1 MIQYMQRKKGE
12 NMNNTNFDFVNY
24 DFESAVLEGKT
35 VDIQAYLDMLL
46 ESLTKLFQK
55 KQVFDLQKKVDL
67 HKKKVHYCAKKEIKS
82 ENVSFAIGRY
92 YGMLEALS
100 GCVDD
105 MVKKERVLNEIN
117 SSGFEKIPHLNDIIA
132 IIATNPGIRH
142 GELAKKV
149 GIERNTLTSITD
161 RLVECNV
168 ITFSRPGKFKYYY
181 LTNLGSSYYEDN
193 LIHIKESLSLDY
205 LIEQLVLVM
214 SRSTSPMEIAEKV
227 LHSLNVGQH
236 KFKEY
241 KASNSDQ
248 IDPLHLIPWL
258 IAEKP
263 ALVATS
269 NSSEAV
275 YADMATIFGVDPRLA
290 SESLIYFSNS
300 RESLENT
307 YSYGIEVM
315 ISEQN

>member
-1 MIQYMQRKKGE
+1 MRRKKGE

-24 DFESAVLEGKT
+24 DFESAVLERKT
-35 VDIQAYLDMLL
+35 VDIQAYLDGLL

-105 MVKKERVLNEIN
+105 LVKKERVLNEIN
-117 SSGFEKIPHLNDIIA
+117 SSSFEKIPHLNDIIA
-132 IIATNPGIRH
+132 IIAANPGIRH

-161 RLVECNV
+161 KLVECDV

-181 LTNLGSSYYEDN
+181 LTNLGNSYYEDN

-205 LIEQLVLVM
+205 LIEQLVLVV
-214 SRSTSPMEIAEKV
+214 SKSDSPTEIATKV
-227 LHSLNVGQH
+227 VHALFDGQH
-236 KFKEY
+236 KFKDFRT
-241 KASNSDQ
+241 SNAHKINPLQ
-248 IDPLHLIPWL
+248 IIPDI
-258 IAEKP
+258 IAIKP
-263 ALVATS
+263 AYIMTS
-269 NSSEAV
+269 NSVTPIYSDVAEVVQFDSGITEDAF
-275 YADMATIFGVDPRLA
+275 ICFGN
-290 SESLIYFSNS
+290 SNRS
-300 RESLENT
+300 IGNMNLRRN
-307 YSYGIEVM
+307 EV
-315 ISEQN
+315 IVNE

>member
-1 MIQYMQRKKGE
+1 MRRKKGE

-35 VDIQAYLDMLL
+35 VDIQAYLDRLL

-105 MVKKERVLNEIN
+105 LVKKERVLNEIN

-132 IIATNPGIRH
+132 IIAANPGIRH

-161 RLVECNV
+161 RLIECDV

-181 LTNLGSSYYEDN
+181 LTNLGNSYYEDN
-193 LIHIKESLSLDY
+193 LIHIKESFSLDY
-205 LIEQLVLVM
+205 LIEQLVLVV
-214 SRSTSPMEIAEKV
+214 SKSDCPTEIATKV
-227 LHSLNVGQH
+227 VHSLFDGQH
-236 KFKEY
+236 KFKGFRT
-241 KASNSDQ
+241 SNAHKINPLQ
-248 IDPLHLIPWL
+248 IIPDI
-258 IAEKP
+258 IAIKP
-263 ALVATS
+263 AYIMTS
-269 NSSEAV
+269 NSVEPMYSDIAKV
-275 YADMATIFGVDPRLA
+275 VAFDPNIT
-290 SESLIYFSNS
+290 EEVFICFSNS
-300 RESLENT
+300 NVNT
-307 YSYGIEVM
+307 KNMNWCRNEV
-315 ISEQN
+315 IVNE